1 MYIIARPSLQYDLR
15 TNKGA
20 VDGQTWGI
28 IALLL
33 TLMGTLHNTQC
44 TVHLLIGTLHNTQ
57 LVYLLMGHTGRNYVT
72 RPKIHMLLDTHW
84 PLVHTYHKL

>member
-20 VDGQTWGI
+20 VDGQHGGI

-33 TLMGTLHNTQC
+33 TLMGTHSTKC
-44 TVHLLIGTLHNTQ
+44 TVHLLMSTLHNTQ

-72 RPKIHMLLDTHW
+72 RPKIHMVLDTHW
-84 PLVHTYHKL
+84 TLVHTYHRL